1 LGDAL
6 LTSWRGRN
14 RLLKTPIEN
23 RGPSDGSFR
32 LNVATEEMNE
42 LRRARAMVNASCREQ
57 RIWLGVAASTAI
69 CAVVSGALI
78 LYWGHRGPRSDCDVF
93 GDMTL
98 QWNSDVAPAKTAL
111 STDPS
116 QRDAVLIVAGAEE
129 SFSYALRASTRDLS
143 SRSIQSALNRWADG
157 LYRGTGRSVG
167 VSPSASYATAPIS
180 HACPRVGTVCGT
192 DKSSADVQLAWP
204 KGVDAQ
210 QQWVQHR
217 SSNRPEKTD
226 IHDIDSR
233 VSNIIMYAI

>member
-1 LGDAL
+1 MAWPKSVAQDSYRESRTFGWFISTERGHGGNERASKGTGNGERFLQGTANMVRCGGVDRNMRCRVGCAHPVPG
-6 LTSWRGRN
+6 TS
-14 RLLKTPIEN
+14 
-23 RGPSDGSFR
+23 
-32 LNVATEEMNE
+32 
-42 LRRARAMVNASCREQ
+42 
-57 RIWLGVAASTAI
+57 
-69 CAVVSGALI
+69 
-78 LYWGHRGPRSDCDVF
+78 GPRSDCDVF

-180 HACPRVGTVCGT
+180 HACRCVGTVCGT
-192 DKSSADVQLAWP
+192 DKSSVDVQLAWS
-204 KGVDAQ
+204 KGVDVQ
-210 QQWVQHR
+210 QHWVQHR
-217 SSNRPEKTD
+217 SSNRPEKAD
-226 IHDIDSR
+226 IHDIDNG